1 MVNIGIDYFFGC
13 EWGIRVAEKWVV
25 KEKVVS
31 CSAFGLGDGVWSKW
45 KGASRWQQMITK
57 WTHQG
62 DVRSERQIWQHNA
75 AKQKKPQA
83 LKKAFN
89 KREWIFCEPMAVVF
103 GNTKRR
109 RTPDRLIADIDLHC
123 CVLVILPPGWAAQS
137 THIPKKKRGGG
148 GINAMSM
155 RNARTCLLQGAL
167 RSH

>member
-1 MVNIGIDYFFGC
+1 
-13 EWGIRVAEKWVV
+13 
-25 KEKVVS
+25 
-31 CSAFGLGDGVWSKW
+31 
-45 KGASRWQQMITK
+45 MITK

-62 DVRSERQIWQHNA
+62 DVRSERQIWQLNA
-75 AKQKKPQA
+75 AKQKKPKA

-109 RTPDRLIADIDLHC
+109 RTPDRLIADIDLNC

-155 RNARTCLLQGAL
+155 RNARTYLLRVAM
-167 RSH
+167 RSHQHFERGRAYGAGGGKHGQYTPLVRVHGEQKKFRITQGKPREIFTSY

>member
-1 MVNIGIDYFFGC
+1 
-13 EWGIRVAEKWVV
+13 
-25 KEKVVS
+25 
-31 CSAFGLGDGVWSKW
+31 
-45 KGASRWQQMITK
+45 MITK

-62 DVRSERQIWQHNA
+62 DVRSERQIWQLNA
-75 AKQKKPQA
+75 AKQKKPKA

-109 RTPDRLIADIDLHC
+109 RTPDRLIADIDLNC